1 MTDMFTGFFSTSL
14 RTPSDPK
21 WDDRFLDM
29 ATHVGGW
36 SKDPSTKT
44 GCVIV
49 RPDRTVASVGYNGFP
64 RGVNDSDERLND
76 RPVKYAM
83 VVHAEPN
90 AILAAGGSV
99 EGCTAYVT
107 PWPPCSTCAALL
119 IQAGIKRV
127 VAPDATDEQKE
138 RWGDSFVIASTMLI
152 EAGVELDLR

>member
-1 MTDMFTGFFSTSL
+1 MSSRPNRWWDEFFL
-14 RTPSDPK
+14 G
-21 WDDRFLDM
+21 L
-29 ATHVGGW
+29 AEYVGTA

-49 RPDRTVASVGYNGFP
+49 RDDRTVASVGYNGFP
-64 RGVNDSDERLND
+64 RGVADTDERLND
-76 RPVKYAM
+76 RPTKYAM

-107 PWPPCSTCAALL
+107 PWPPCSGCAALL
-119 IQAGIKRV
+119 IQAGIKRI

-138 RWGDSFVIASTMLI
+138 RWGDSFGLASTMLA